1 MIKYRKNSTDESP
14 FHFFIWRYRIVEKVF
29 TLKTKKGSWHLLW
42 LFVGI
47 MLFFAFLSNM
57 LSTNFYRVT
66 HTKISFDVRGADI
79 GFELWRPSGI
89 NGDEQL
95 PAIMISHGGSEMLG
109 CTSLYAWEFAR
120 RGFVV
125 INENMNGAGMN
136 GQPNV
141 DAMGNTFGSYSRAGD
156 AGHLDVLNYVRSIKY
171 VDKSR
176 ICVWG
181 HSQGGGTQGAALR
194 LDGTSLTVNDMCC
207 NILHD
212 DYGVEFTEEMIRQ
225 NADEIAKEKL
235 TDYQLGEYMVKKQA
249 AVEKYNQTV
258 FFNRG
263 GGGGRAVV
271 AGITVQ
277 RDAQLNRMPSIGAH
291 EDKGLPDPEH
301 AARYMSGFRLSAEK
315 GDSLVVG
322 GIYYLPD
329 NSMDGNNESIY
340 LGKIFEI
347 DVRTNPLFKQA
358 VEERACSFYN
368 VPQTIHNG
376 WLWSYKC
383 VSTTV
388 EFVTQCCQYNCGEMQ
403 DPATVPISGK
413 NCVLSYATLV
423 CTTAAFYTLMMVL
436 VCIASIIIKTEFFAP
451 IEYERVA
458 AKMPVK
464 GVPFW
469 IWVVATAAAG
479 FAGEWACSQND
490 AGFSFSINTMTKFLP
505 WEPGQ
510 VKLWWS
516 VIASSV
522 VGVALYFLL
531 GFISKKV
538 NKESSDPVLANLKEM
553 NIKCGV
559 KNFFKAMLLAGILWT
574 CAYLFAAFIDKFF
587 ETRFLHVDG
596 SYELMQWYNFGRMF
610 RYFLICLP
618 FTLVMSTLNNMV
630 KIKGVSEGA
639 DTAIRVFVLTLGMI
653 LFMGIGFLVTYSKPG
668 HGEIFHIHAMLA
680 TIFLI
685 PALNFL
691 YVKMYKATGN
701 VYVGGAL
708 VALFLAWRCAGYLC
722 QRFMLYGN
730 NEIAAFWGI
739 PII

>member
-1 MIKYRKNSTDESP
+1 
-14 FHFFIWRYRIVEKVF
+14 
-29 TLKTKKGSWHLLW
+29 
-42 LFVGI
+42 
-47 MLFFAFLSNM
+47 
-57 LSTNFYRVT
+57 
-66 HTKISFDVRGADI
+66 
-79 GFELWRPSGI
+79 
-89 NGDEQL
+89 
-95 PAIMISHGGSEMLG
+95 
-109 CTSLYAWEFAR
+109 
-120 RGFVV
+120 
-125 INENMNGAGMN
+125 
-136 GQPNV
+136 
-141 DAMGNTFGSYSRAGD
+141 
-156 AGHLDVLNYVRSIKY
+156 
-171 VDKSR
+171 
-176 ICVWG
+176 
-181 HSQGGGTQGAALR
+181 
-194 LDGTSLTVNDMCC
+194 
-207 NILHD
+207 
-212 DYGVEFTEEMIRQ
+212 
-225 NADEIAKEKL
+225 
-235 TDYQLGEYMVKKQA
+235 MVKKQA
-249 AVEKYNQTV
+249 CIEKYNQTV

-301 AARYMSGFRLSAEK
+301 SARYMSGFRLSAEK
-315 GDSLVVG
+315 GDALVVG

-329 NSMDGNNESIY
+329 NSMDGNTESIY

-388 EFVTQCCQYNCGEMQ
+388 EFVTQCCQYNCGELS
-403 DPATVPISGK
+403 DPNTVPISGK
-413 NCVLSYATLV
+413 NCVLSYSALI
-423 CTTAAFYTLMMVL
+423 CTTAAFFTLMMVL
-436 VCIASIIIKTEFFAP
+436 CCIASVLLKTEFFAP
-451 IEYERVA
+451 IENERVA
-458 AKMPVK
+458 ARLPIK
-464 GVPFW
+464 GASFW

-479 FAGEWACSQND
+479 YAGEYACSLND
-490 AGFSFSINTMTKFLP
+490 QGFTFSINTMTKFLP

-516 VIASSV
+516 VIATAV
-522 VGVALYFLL
+522 VGVGLYFLL
-531 GFISKKV
+531 GFISKKI
-538 NKESSDPVLANLKEM
+538 NKNADPVLANLKEL

-574 CAYLFAAFIDKFF
+574 FAYLFAAFIDKFF

-610 RYFLICLP
+610 RYFLIILP
-618 FTLVMSTLNNMV
+618 FTLVISTLNNMV
-630 KIKGVSEGA
+630 KIEGVSEGA

-653 LFMGIGFLVTYSKPG
+653 LFMGIGFLVTYSTPG
-668 HGEIFHIHAMLA
+668 HGEIHHIHAMLA

-685 PALNFL
+685 PAMNFL

-739 PII
+739 PLI